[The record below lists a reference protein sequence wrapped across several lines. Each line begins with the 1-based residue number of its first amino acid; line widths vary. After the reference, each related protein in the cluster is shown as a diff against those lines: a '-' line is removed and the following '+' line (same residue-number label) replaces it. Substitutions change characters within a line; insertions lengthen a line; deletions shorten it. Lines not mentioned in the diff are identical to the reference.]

1 MRRQRRYARDT
12 SRNRGRGG
20 CRPRA
25 GRAKTLRAFSRR
37 RQARGARSRPAQK
50 PAIRHRDR
58 PGRDDAADRRD
69 RRTSSAFPTR
79 PCRPMAA
86 TRRRSSL
93 DYVAHADGPAE
104 RQADPRHRDHPDPG
118 RRGQDDDDGRA
129 RRRAQPYRQEG
140 DHLPARAEPRAQ
152 LRHEG
157 RRRRRRLCA
166 GRADGGHQPPFH
178 RRFPRDR
185 RRQQPARGDGRQ
197 PHLLGQRARHRPA
210 PRHLAPRPRHERP
223 GAALDRLLARRRR
236 QRLPA
241 RGRVRHRR
249 RLRGDGDLLPRDR
262 PRRSEAAARQH
273 HRRPDPGARAGAR
286 RRSEGGRARWRC
298 C

>member
-1 MRRQRRYARDT
+1 M
-12 SRNRGRGG
+12 
-20 CRPRA
+20 
-25 GRAKTLRAFSRR
+25 
-37 RQARGARSRPAQK
+37 ARGADQHQHPQSDIEIAQ
-50 PAIRHRDR
+50 
-58 PGRDDAADRRD
+58 
-69 RRTSSAFPTR
+69 
-79 PCRPMAA
+79 AA
-86 TRRRSSL
+86 TMRPIGEIAAKLGIPDEALSPYGRYKAKVAL
-93 DYVAHADGPAE
+93 DYVDSLEGSAE

-118 RRGQDDDDGRA
+118 RRRQDDDDGRA

-140 DHLPARAEPRAQ
+140 DHLPARAEPRPE

-157 RRRRRRLCA
+157 RRGRRRLCP

-210 PRHLAPRPRHERP
+210 PRHLAARPRHERP
-223 GAALDRLLARRRR
+223 GAAPDHLVAGRGR

-249 RLRGDGDLLPRDR
+249 RLRGHGDLLPRDR
-262 PRRSEAAARQH
+262 PRRSEAPPRQH
-273 HRRPDPGARAGAR
+273 HRRPDPRRASRCGPATSR
-286 RRSEGGRARWRC
+286 RPARWRC